1 MYYLFITKDLENKQR
16 FLEENRRKFMMKKE
30 EEKRIQM
37 QINKNKEEEIERIMV
52 IFGLFQRRNQE
63 MENMKAEKY
72 YKKVMRKEELR
83 KLKEDEI
90 KRATSE
96 KLFYQSWKENK
107 LQNVTIS

>member
-1 MYYLFITKDLENKQR
+1 
-16 FLEENRRKFMMKKE
+16 
-30 EEKRIQM
+30 
-37 QINKNKEEEIERIMV
+37 
-52 IFGLFQRRNQE
+52 